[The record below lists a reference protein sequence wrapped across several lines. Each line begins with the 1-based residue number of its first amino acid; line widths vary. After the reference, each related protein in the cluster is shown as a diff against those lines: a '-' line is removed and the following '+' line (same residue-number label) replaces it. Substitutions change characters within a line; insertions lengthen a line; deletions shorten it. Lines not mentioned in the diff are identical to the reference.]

1 MATDAQIKANR
12 VNSTLSTGPTSE
24 LGKKTAAANSA
35 KRGGISGKGKALA
48 PELWNQV
55 VAAKFV
61 LTQGNSPADEYDQLL
76 IEDAALARVLWLECE
91 EQLIALREHQADLAK
106 INWQDL
112 RELEAGELA
121 PQLARHPHA
130 TVRKLRQTPQGC
142 AYLIDLWRVVEVDL
156 LQHGTLTDATRD
168 QILNLL
174 GVTAAVRLAG
184 LTELDAP
191 AGDDATTSLV
201 ARAQA
206 IVTRELARL
215 RTLVDSPELKAAC
228 EQTRQRTI
236 EGTEPP
242 LSKDARLLNR
252 YRNQHAR
259 KYQWC
264 LNELKRR
271 RHERER
277 RNRSIAAL
285 QRQVQRQELAAIRRA
300 HADKTLPPEIKAKLP
315 EVPPA
320 PPRPT
325 TPVPGAFR
333 TGWDRESLEAK
344 LKQPM
349 SKRNRQHYEQM
360 LAKLIQQERLASAP
374 GPR

>member
-1 MATDAQIKANR
+1 LNAK
-12 VNSTLSTGPTSE
+12 LSTGPTSDT
-24 LGKKTAAANSA
+24 GKKIAAANSA
-35 KRGGISGKGKALA
+35 KRGGISGSGKSLS

-55 VAAKFV
+55 ATTKA
-61 LTQGNSPADEYDQLL
+61 LIAQGNPPADDYDWLL
-76 IEDAALARVLWLECE
+76 IEDAAIARVLMLECDD
-91 EQLIALREHQADLAK
+91 QIIALREHQANLAQ

-121 PQLARHPHA
+121 QQLARHPHA

-142 AYLIDLWRVVEVDL
+142 AFLIDLWRVVEVDL
-156 LQHGTLTDATRD
+156 AKQGTLTDSTRD

-174 GVTAAVRLAG
+174 GVSAAVRLAG

-215 RTLVDSPELKAAC
+215 RTLVDSPELKDAC

-271 RHERER
+271 RNERER
-277 RNRSIAAL
+277 RGRAIAAL
-285 QRQVQRQELAAIRRA
+285 QRQEMAAIRRA
-300 HADKTLPPEIKAKLP
+300 HQDKTLPPELKAILP
-315 EVPPA
+315 EVPPPA
-320 PPRPT
+320 ARPAKST
-325 TPVPGAFR
+325 IKPVPQPFR
-333 TGWDRESLEAK
+333 TGWDRQSLEAK
-344 LKQPM
+344 LKQHL
-349 SKRNRQHYEQM
+349 SKSKRQHYERM
-360 LAKLIQQERLASAP
+360 LADLDQQERLESTQR
-374 GPR
+374 PR

>member
-12 VNSTLSTGPTSE
+12 LNAKLSTGPTSDI
-24 LGKKTAAANSA
+24 GKKIAAANSA
-35 KRGGISGKGKALA
+35 KRGGISGTGKSLS

-55 VAAKFV
+55 ATTKA
-61 LTQGNSPADEYDQLL
+61 LIAQGNTPADDYDWLL
-76 IEDAALARVLWLECE
+76 IEDAAIARVLMLECDD
-91 EQLIALREHQADLAK
+91 QLIALREHLANLAQ

-121 PQLARHPHA
+121 QQLARHPHS

-142 AYLIDLWRVVEVDL
+142 AFLIDLGRVVEVDL
-156 LQHGTLTDATRD
+156 LQHGTLTDAIRE

-174 GVTAAVRLAG
+174 GVTAAARLAG
-184 LTELDAP
+184 STELDAP
-191 AGDDATTSLV
+191 GNDPAALARTIV
-201 ARAQA
+201 A
-206 IVTRELARL
+206 RELARL
-215 RTLVDSPELKAAC
+215 RTLADSPELKAAC
-228 EQTRQRTI
+228 EQTRQRTL

-271 RHERER
+271 RNERER
-277 RNRSIAAL
+277 RGRSIAAL
-285 QRQVQRQELAAIRRA
+285 QRQVQQQELAAIRRA
-300 HADKTLPPEIKAKLP
+300 HADKTLPPEIKAILP
-315 EVPPA
+315 EVPPPA
-320 PPRPT
+320 PRPAK
-325 TPVPGAFR
+325 PVPGAFR

-344 LKQPM
+344 LKQNLSK
-349 SKRNRQHYEQM
+349 SKRRHYEQM
-360 LAKLIQQERLASAP
+360 LANLNEQEGLASAA

>member
-1 MATDAQIKANR
+1 D
-12 VNSTLSTGPTSE
+12 
-24 LGKKTAAANSA
+24 
-35 KRGGISGKGKALA
+35 
-48 PELWNQV
+48 
-55 VAAKFV
+55 
-61 LTQGNSPADEYDQLL
+61 
-76 IEDAALARVLWLECE
+76 
-91 EQLIALREHQADLAK
+91 
-106 INWQDL
+106 
-112 RELEAGELA
+112 
-121 PQLARHPHA
+121 A

-156 LQHGTLTDATRD
+156 AKQGTLTDATRD

-174 GVTAAVRLAG
+174 GVSAAVRLAG

-191 AGDDATTSLV
+191 GRDPAEV
-201 ARAQA
+201 ARAL
-206 IVTRELARL
+206 VTRELARL

-228 EQTRQRTI
+228 EQTRQRTL

-264 LNELKRR
+264 LHELKRR

-285 QRQVQRQELAAIRRA
+285 QRQVEQQELAAIRRA
-300 HADKTLPPEIKAKLP
+300 HADKTLPPEIKAQLP

-325 TPVPGAFR
+325 QPVPGAFR

-349 SKRNRQHYEQM
+349 SQRNRQHYEQM
-360 LAKLIQQERLASAP
+360 LAKLVE
-374 GPR
+374 

>member
-1 MATDAQIKANR
+1 LNA
-12 VNSTLSTGPTSE
+12 TLSTGPTSDI
-24 LGKKTAAANSA
+24 GKKVAAANSA
-35 KRGGISGKGKALA
+35 KRGGISGSGKSLS

-55 VAAKFV
+55 ATTKV
-61 LTQGNSPADEYDQLL
+61 LITQGNTPVDDYDNLL
-76 IEDAALARVLWLECE
+76 IEDAAIARVLMLECDD
-91 EQLIALREHQADLAK
+91 QIIALREHQGNLAK

-121 PQLARHPHA
+121 QQLARHPHS

-156 LQHGTLTDATRD
+156 LRQGTLTDATRD

-191 AGDDATTSLV
+191 GSDPAELARTIV
-201 ARAQA
+201 A
-206 IVTRELARL
+206 RELARL
-215 RTLVDSPELKAAC
+215 CTLAESLELKAAC

-242 LSKDARLLNR
+242 RSKDARLLNR

-277 RNRSIAAL
+277 RGRMIASL
-285 QRQVQRQELAAIRRA
+285 QRQELAALRRA
-300 HADKTLPPEIKAKLP
+300 HQDKTLPPELKASLP
-315 EVPPA
+315 DLPPA
-320 PPRPT
+320 PAAEPVQST
-325 TPVPGAFR
+325 VKPVPPPFR
-333 TGWDRESLEAK
+333 TGWDRPALEAK
-344 LKQPM
+344 LKQHL
-349 SKRNRQHYEQM
+349 SKSNRQHYEQM
-360 LAKLIQQERLASAP
+360 LRDLEQRERMESP
-374 GPR
+374 DRQS